1 MLILFYI
8 ALGYLV
14 ITTTI
19 LLRNRSDFKV
29 PGPVPPGYF
38 ARQAPGVSICIPA
51 RNEGASIERC
61 VRSAVNQQYP
71 DFHVYVLDD
80 GSTDA
85 TPNILDKLKNQFP
98 KRLTVLSGRPKPDDW
113 LGKPWAC
120 HQLAEASHEEI
131 LLFIDADTWLEPAA
145 VAKTIRIMGQDIL
158 DFITLWPSQQLG
170 SFREKTVIPL
180 IYMALLTL
188 LPVRYVRRP
197 PKWIP
202 PFLRKLLS
210 PLFSAA
216 CGQFMAFKRRSYE
229 GVGGHQSVKDKIV
242 EDVGLARNIKRA
254 GYTMNMYHGRDL
266 VSCRMYR
273 SHSELWQGLRKNFLA
288 GFGYNI
294 PLFAVMGL
302 LHLVAY
308 VLPFLALPLL
318 LVWNGSPILLGFC
331 TVALL
336 LVLTQRFI
344 VNRWFDWNRFY
355 ILLHPLGVGW
365 FQVLAIQVLKDY
377 MIQNSPT
384 WKERK
389 L

>member
-8 ALGYLV
+8 ALGYLA
-14 ITTTI
+14 ITTAI
-19 LLRNRSDFKV
+19 LLRNRRDFK
-29 PGPVPPGYF
+29 PLEPVPPGYF
-38 ARQAPGVSICIPA
+38 ARQSPGVSICIPA
-51 RNEGASIERC
+51 RNEEVSIERC
-61 VRSAVNQQYP
+61 VRSAVSQQYP
-71 DFHVYVLDD
+71 DYHVYVLDD
-80 GSTDA
+80 SSTDGTPDILA
-85 TPNILDKLKNQFP
+85 TLEDQFP
-98 KRLTVLSGRPKPDDW
+98 KKLTVLPGRPKPDDW

-120 HQLAEASHEEI
+120 HQLAEASREEI

-145 VAKTIRIMGQDIL
+145 VAKTVRAMGQDIL

-170 SFREKTVIPL
+170 SFWEKTVIPL

-202 PFLRKLLS
+202 PFLRKYVD
-210 PLFSAA
+210 PLFAAA

-229 GVGGHQSVKDKIV
+229 RVGGHQSVKDMIV
-242 EDVGLARNIKRA
+242 EDVGLARTIKQA
-254 GYTMNMYHGRDL
+254 GYTMNMYHGRD
-266 VSCRMYR
+266 VVTCRMYR

-288 GFGYNI
+288 GFGYNL
-294 PLFAVMGL
+294 PVFVVMGL
-302 LHLVAY
+302 LQGVAY

-318 LVWNGSPILLGFC
+318 FFWEEPPILQGFC
-331 TVALL
+331 TAVLL
-336 LVLTQRFI
+336 LALTQRFI
-344 VNRWFDWNRFY
+344 VNRWFNWSMFY
-355 ILLHPLGVGW
+355 VPLHPLGVGW

-377 MIQNSPT
+377 MMKNSPT

>member
-14 ITTTI
+14 ITTLI
-19 LLRNRSDFKV
+19 LLRNRRDFKV
-29 PGPVPPGYF
+29 PEPAPPGYF
-38 ARQAPGVSICIPA
+38 ARQSPGVSICIPA
-51 RNEGASIERC
+51 RNEEVSIERC
-61 VRSAVNQQYP
+61 VRSAVSQQYP

-80 GSTDA
+80 GSTDR
-85 TPNILDKLKNQFP
+85 TSDILAALEDQFP
-98 KRLTVLSGRPKPDDW
+98 KRLTVLLGRPKPDDW

-145 VAKTIRIMGQDIL
+145 VAKTVRTMGQDIL

-170 SFREKTVIPL
+170 SFWEKTVIPL
-180 IYMALLTL
+180 IYTALLTL

-202 PFLRKLLS
+202 PFLRKHVD
-210 PLFSAA
+210 PLFAAA

-229 GVGGHQSVKDKIV
+229 GIGGHHSVRDMIV
-242 EDVGLARNIKRA
+242 EDVGLARNIKRD

-273 SHSELWQGLRKNFLA
+273 SRSELWQGLRKNFLA
-288 GFGYNI
+288 GFGYNL
-294 PLFAVMGL
+294 PMFGVMGL

-308 VLPFLALPLL
+308 ILPFLAFPLL
-318 LVWNGSPILLGFC
+318 LYWGGSAILLGFC
-331 TVALL
+331 TAALL
-336 LVLTQRFI
+336 LVFIQRFI
-344 VNRWFDWNRFY
+344 INRWFGWNIFY
-355 ILLHPLGVGW
+355 VLLHPLGVGW

-377 MIQNSPT
+377 ITNNSPT